1 VKRLLAVLVAL
12 ALVAGGFLVRDW
24 RAGGDGTLPG
34 LPTADGGGTSEQVG
48 DGPVLCDTAVT
59 EVCDELAD
67 AGIEV
72 RREAAGASV
81 ERLVGLGNDAAG
93 AEVPAAWVTL
103 APWPSIVD
111 EARQRAGA
119 SPLFD
124 PVEGPA
130 VASSPLV
137 LLMWDERADVLA
149 EACEAGEAGEVG
161 LDCLGQVAG
170 RTWGQLG
177 GPDTWGPVKLGFDDP
192 AVSSLGLAAL
202 GAVTAA
208 ELDTLGFGSRS
219 LTDGEYL
226 DVLSRVGAAV
236 PDFRPTAGSPLA
248 AAVLTGPATYDLL
261 LTSEAAAAAAV
272 EGSAQ
277 WGPRLRA
284 SYAGTVEG
292 DGGTV
297 LDIVVAS
304 SGGDVTA
311 TRSAVEAAAAEA
323 GWHTADA
330 SPDPLPGAPRDTSV
344 LPSSQPGATLPAAG
358 ALTALRTTFTDTVR
372 R

>member
-1 VKRLLAVLVAL
+1 VRRLLAVLLAI

-24 RAGGDGTLPG
+24 RAAGDGTLPG
-34 LPTADGGGTSEQVG
+34 LPSADGGTSDEVG
-48 DGPVLCDTAVT
+48 DGPVLCDTAIG
-59 EVCDELAD
+59 EVCDALTD
-67 AGIEV
+67 AGVEM

-81 ERLVGLGNDAAG
+81 DRLVGLGNDAPSD
-93 AEVPAAWVTL
+93 EVPAAWVTL

-111 EARQRAGA
+111 EARERAGA
-119 SPLFD
+119 GPLFD

-137 LLMWDERADVLA
+137 LLIWDERAEVLA
-149 EACEAGEAGEVG
+149 ASCESGEVD
-161 LDCLGQVAG
+161 LDCLGQAAG
-170 RTWGQLG
+170 RTWAQLG
-177 GPDTWGPVKLGFDDP
+177 GPDAWGPFKPGFDDP
-192 AVSSLGLAAL
+192 VVSSLGLAAL
-202 GAVTAA
+202 GAFTAA

-226 DVLSRVGAAV
+226 DVLSRLGAAV

-272 EGSAQ
+272 GGSAQ
-277 WGPRLRA
+277 GGPRLRA
-284 SYAGTVEG
+284 SYAGTVDG
-292 DGGTV
+292 DGLTA

-311 TRSAVEAAAAEA
+311 TRSAVESAAAEA

-330 SPDPLPGAPRDTSV
+330 SPDPLPGAPRDTSL

-358 ALTALRTTFTDTVR
+358 ALTALRTTFADTVR

>member
-1 VKRLLAVLVAL
+1 VRRLLAILVAL

-24 RAGGDGTLPG
+24 RAGGDGTLAG
-34 LPTADGGGTSEQVG
+34 LPASDGGTDAVG
-48 DGPVLCDTAVT
+48 DGPVLCDTAVA
-59 EVCDELAD
+59 EVCDALTD
-67 AGIEV
+67 AGVEV

-81 ERLVGLGNDAAG
+81 ERLVGLGNDAPRD
-93 AEVPAAWVTL
+93 EVPAAWVTL

-111 EARQRAGA
+111 EARERAGA
-119 SPLFD
+119 GPLFD

-137 LLMWDERADVLA
+137 LMVWDERADVLA
-149 EACEAGEAGEVG
+149 AACESGEVD

-177 GPDTWGPVKLGFDDP
+177 GPDTWGPFKLGFDDP
-192 AVSSLGLAAL
+192 AVSSLGLATL

-226 DVLSRVGAAV
+226 DVLSRLGAAV

-248 AAVLTGPATYDLL
+248 AAVLAGPATYDLL

-277 WGPRLRA
+277 WGPRRRTIH
-284 SYAGTVEG
+284 AGTV
-292 DGGTV
+292 DGGELSV
-297 LDIVVAS
+297 LDLVVAS
-304 SGGDVTA
+304 SGGDVTD
-311 TRSAVEAAAAEA
+311 TRAAVESAAADA
-323 GWHTADA
+323 GWHTADT

-358 ALTALRTTFTDTVR
+358 ALTALRTTFADTVR